1 MGVAFRTG
9 ALRVRA
15 SPREPALRKA
25 RVCYDHLAGE
35 VGVRIYESL
44 MQRRALVPG
53 VDGLELTAEGQ
64 RLFQKLRIDTDALSK
79 EKRAFCRACLDWSER
94 RHHLA
99 GALGAALLAR
109 VVELGWA
116 KRARN
121 SRVVLLT
128 ANGELALHKM
138 F

>member
-1 MGVAFRTG
+1 
-9 ALRVRA
+9 
-15 SPREPALRKA
+15 
-25 RVCYDHLAGE
+25 
-35 VGVRIYESL
+35 VRIYESL
-44 MQRRALVPG
+44 MQKRALVPG
-53 VDGLELTAEGQ
+53 IDGLELTAEGQ
-64 RLFQKLRIDTDALSK
+64 RLFRKLRIDTDALSR

-128 ANGELALHKM
+128 ANGEQALHKM